1 MLSFQLTQGALLI
14 GGFKLIA
21 KKNNTKNTE
30 WMVFENP
37 PEGIEFRESVSP
49 VIGSSDSFDNFSVI
63 PASSNEFFKV
73 SPSIFSLAK
82 SSSISDRSK
91 PVLSLINI

>member
-1 MLSFQLTQGALLI
+1 
-14 GGFKLIA
+14 
-21 KKNNTKNTE
+21 
-30 WMVFENP
+30 MVFENP

-49 VIGSSDSFDNFSVI
+49 VIGSSDSFDNFSAI

-82 SSSISDRSK
+82 SSSISDLSK
-91 PVLSLINI
+91 PVPPVRLNENFEKLAGEPS